1 MSKWKLIR
9 PAAGRNLVT
18 NPSFE
23 TNATGWTYLAG
34 GAISSFTPPTTIGTF
49 ANIYGKKIGG
59 VAFST
64 SPIAGDGAYYA
75 VSLTAGT
82 TYYVKMK
89 ISAIDA
95 DYVIKVGIA
104 TTLGVYIASQQ
115 LTVTQIS
122 STNGYRF
129 QEISFSATISSTATY
144 HLRVEAVSGTPSGGF
159 LLYNIMI
166 DGVQITAT
174 NISSTYIDGDQPECV
189 WEGVPHNS
197 ISRTRYSL
205 PTRRDIGLL
214 VDFQDDYGFY
224 IQEAKG
230 VGMADLDWGTI
241 KRAAPYPGSVVTS
254 VRTPARGISLK
265 GTLIGTSH
273 SNINDT
279 RNQII
284 NDVSPYLV
292 PFMNGVPQPIRL
304 RYEGTQKTLELL
316 CDYKGGLDKDFNE
329 VETYT
334 DEFALQFIA
343 HDNPYWQEIA
353 DTTTVLDS
361 VNSIAV
367 YGVAAQSEGVWGA
380 LGITSLSGTAPEVRA
395 VKWGPDG
402 KLYFGGTFT
411 QVNAV
416 ANTAYIARYN
426 PVTAGIESLS
436 TVSLGAAV
444 NALFFGPDK
453 TLYVGG
459 AFTNVTD
466 ANGDYVTMW
475 KDTIYGGTGAWVS
488 LVAANPLNG
497 EVRCFALDRSTGN
510 ILIGGD
516 FTTGSGAT
524 LNRITSYDGAFNALG
539 TGVDNKVRAV
549 AYLEDGR
556 NTILAGGDFANA
568 GGSAAAYIAAY
579 TTDDGWINIGTLN
592 AAVYALV
599 AYEQGAIV
607 AGAFTTF
614 DSESA
619 LRIFRITSITADYT
633 GWDVLAGGIGG
644 TGSTVYSAA
653 VDDAGAIYAMVN
665 NPVRKCVVFRK
676 WINSLFVY
684 DEMYLQSATTEY
696 IYAIDVNQYKE
707 IAIGTNTAGTSFSIP
722 GNVTITM
729 GNGTA
734 EIYPKFSITRS
745 GGTYAFLQSIK
756 LLTSDENIY
765 FPLTTGV
772 YPGLNIL
779 DGETIEI
786 DSSTLAISSSFG
798 RQVYISPASKQ
809 IKFRSG
815 SNKIFVLCDSDAT
828 ITCTTSYRAQYY
840 SYDAAEDAS

>member
-23 TNATGWTYLAG
+23 TNATGWSALAG
-34 GAISSFTPPTTIGTF
+34 GAISSFNPPSIVG
-49 ANIYGKKIGG
+49 AYSNIYGTKIGG

-75 VSLTAGT
+75 LTMTAGT

-95 DYVIKVGIA
+95 NYVIKVGIA
-104 TTLGVYIASQQ
+104 TTLGAYVASQQ

-122 STNGYRF
+122 STNLYRF
-129 QEISFSATISSTATY
+129 QEVSFSAAISSTATY

-159 LLYNIMI
+159 LLYNVMI

-174 NISSTYIDGDQPECV
+174 NISTYIDGDQPVCV
-189 WEGVPHNS
+189 WEGAPHNS
-197 ISRTRYSL
+197 ISRTRFSL
-205 PTRRDIGLL
+205 PTSRDIGLL
-214 VDFQDDYGFY
+214 VDLQDDYGFY
-224 IQEAKG
+224 IREAKG
-230 VGMADLDWGTI
+230 VGMAGLDWGTI
-241 KRAAPYPGSVVTS
+241 KRGAPGAGSVVTS

-273 SNINDT
+273 TNINDT

-292 PFMNGVPQPIRL
+292 PFVNGAPQPVHL

-316 CDYKGGLDKDFNE
+316 CNYKDGLDKDFNE

-343 HDNPYWQEIA
+343 HDNPYWQEVA
-353 DTTTVLDS
+353 DTTAVLDTQDT
-361 VNSIAV
+361 IAV
-367 YGVAAQSEGVWGA
+367 YGVAAQAESDWGA
-380 LGITSLSGTAPEVRA
+380 LGITALGGVTPEVWA

-436 TVSLGAAV
+436 AVSLGAAV
-444 NALFFGPDK
+444 NALFFAPDN

-475 KDTIYGGTGAWVS
+475 KDTVYGGTGAWVS

-497 EVRCFALDRSTGN
+497 EVRCFALDGATGN

-539 TGVDNKVRAV
+539 TGADAAVRAV
-549 AYLEDGR
+549 AYLADGR
-556 NTILAGGDFANA
+556 DTILIGGSFANA
-568 GGSAAAYIAAY
+568 GGVAAAYIAAY
-579 TTDDGWINIGTLN
+579 TATDGWFNVGTLN
-592 AAVYALV
+592 AAVYAIV

-607 AGAFTTF
+607 GGAFITF
-614 DSESA
+614 DTEPA
-619 LRIFRITSITADYT
+619 RRILKINEITSSYT
-633 GWDVLAGGIGG
+633 GWEALGPGVGNTG
-644 TGSTVYSAA
+644 TTVYTI
-653 VDDAGAIYAMVN
+653 AIYNGRITTVTNSAVYN
-665 NPVRKCVVFRK
+665 TLSLVK
-676 WINSLFVY
+676 WIGNAWCFDDIHLEGAAGELV
-684 DEMYLQSATTEY
+684 
-696 IYAIDVNQYKE
+696 YAIDINEYGE
-707 IAIGTNTAGTSFSIP
+707 IAIGMNTAPTTLETLGSTA
-722 GNVTITM
+722 ITLK
-729 GNGTA
+729 NGASET
-734 EIYPKFSITRS
+734 YPKLQITRS
-745 GGTYAFLQSIK
+745 GGTYARLCSIK
-756 LLTSDENIY
+756 SQDGNAIY
-765 FPLTTGV
+765 FIGTGTS
-772 YPGLNIL
+772 GISIL
-779 DGETIEI
+779 DNETIEI
-786 DSSTLAISSSFG
+786 DLINLAVTSNYGRTLNAAVGS
-798 RQVYISPASKQ
+798 ASIALYPGQ
-809 IKFRSG
+809 NNIL
-815 SNKIFVLCDSDAT
+815 VLCATDAT
-828 ITCTTSYRAQYY
+828 ITCTIVYRPQYH